1 MVLVKKLMIRIWILK
16 LVIMLE
22 YQNIIFF
29 LQKVSLQVGLKTFLW
44 LKELKLLCHGHIY
57 SGNSYYS
64 CFSWKKQIS
73 STSFLRR
80 MLKQII
86 KTLCYD
92 RNGVSE
98 GIDVNKIY
106 TSKECD
112 VCHYWNFLKYGFK
125 FQPNVCSRCHDL

>member
-1 MVLVKKLMIRIWILK
+1 
-16 LVIMLE
+16 
-22 YQNIIFF
+22 
-29 LQKVSLQVGLKTFLW
+29 
-44 LKELKLLCHGHIY
+44 
-57 SGNSYYS
+57 
-64 CFSWKKQIS
+64 
-73 STSFLRR
+73 

-125 FQPNVCSRCHDL
+125 FQPNVRSRCHDL